1 MARAVGELDVVRRAL
16 LVALAV
22 AIGEATGGRI
32 TGRESGAGVIVVA
45 TGAAR
50 ANTGA
55 GVSSEGKG
63 G

>member
-1 MARAVGELDVVRRAL
+1 MARAVDGTGVVRRAL

-22 AIGEATGGRI
+22 AIGEAMGGRI
-32 TGRESGAGVIVVA
+32 TGRESGAGVI
-45 TGAAR
+45 GAAMGDR